1 MTGIRVCLGFI
12 CVFLLGVIGLSA
24 QSDAQIIADLV
35 GEINDWRIVSGLE
48 PLAYNE
54 TLERLA
60 SRQADYVDSLDRI
73 NNFHIDAQ
81 GNDER
86 DRSQLPEFAWETYG
100 HPLRI
105 AVTEIAAIGSVDSAM
120 SFWQSSDVHTRS
132 ALGERYR
139 EVGVAI
145 RERPNGDILFLV
157 VFGGQP
163 NVLPALVDVESNFLR
178 LTTERNEWTGN
189 WIGQVTQF
197 RLIDENGIEI
207 TEWQDWRPSIPLP
220 DEIKTDFIVEYVDA
234 DGTTVQYAVR
244 YSPIWSSLD
253 LETEDIVEDVVDEPS
268 DIASDEPLVPINVEL
283 NPDADVIR
291 ELLAEINAW
300 RIVSG
305 LEPLAYNETLERLA
319 SRQADYVNSLD
330 RINNF
335 HIDAQGNDERDRSQ
349 LPEFAWETYGH
360 PLRIA
365 VTEIAAIGS
374 IDSAMDFWQS
384 SDIHTRSALG
394 ERYREVGVAIRE
406 RPSGDILFLVVFG
419 GQPNVLPAFVDV
431 DDNRLRLTTERNEW
445 TGNWIGQVTRF
456 RLLDENAVEIMDW
469 QDWQPSIDLP
479 DEIEGD
485 FIVEY
490 EDADGTTAQYTVLYN
505 PIWSS
510 IDLENAALL
519 ADAEV
524 NIASD
529 EPITDDTSRSP
540 FVTNTPFPQATTIV
554 QLFTNTPVSLDLV
567 TSTPEQPSD
576 VPTSTPTDTVA
587 PSTNTPQPIILATS
601 TQRPTRTPTFTPSP
615 TLTQTPSPIPSATA
629 TPIVER
635 VLLVY
640 SNDDLTLINPNASV
654 IDLSAMSISDGN
666 SSIDVSRW
674 DAFGGGSFSVSE
686 LGSGHCVQAWSW
698 DSTGFAQPNDCRL
711 RWGVLTFNPD
721 AVPWNTGKF
730 DVLIDGAVIATCQ
743 SSAERCEV
751 TLP

>member
-1 MTGIRVCLGFI
+1 MTWIRVCLGVMG
-12 CVFLLGVIGLSA
+12 VFLFGVISLSA

-60 SRQADYVDSLDRI
+60 ARQADYVNSLDSI

-86 DRSQLPEFAWETYG
+86 DRSQLPEFSWETYG

-105 AVTEIAAIGSVDSAM
+105 AVTEIAAIGSIDSAM
-120 SFWQSSDVHTRS
+120 SFWQSSDIHARS

-145 RERPNGDILFLV
+145 RERPSGDILFLV

-189 WIGQVTQF
+189 WIGQVSRF
-197 RLIDENGIEI
+197 RLLDENGVEI
-207 TEWQDWRPSIPLP
+207 TDWQDWRPSVPLP
-220 DEIKTDFIVEYVDA
+220 DEIKTDFIVEYEDA
-234 DGTTVQYAVR
+234 DGTTAQYPVR

-268 DIASDEPLVPINVEL
+268 DIASDEPIVPVDVEL

-291 ELLAEINAW
+291 ELVAEINDW

-319 SRQADYVNSLD
+319 ARQADYLNSQD
-330 RINNF
+330 TINNF

-349 LPEFAWETYGH
+349 LPEFSWETYGH

-374 IDSAMDFWQS
+374 IDSAMSFWQS

-406 RPSGDILFLVVFG
+406 RPSGDLLFLVVFG
-419 GQPNVLPAFVDV
+419 GQPNVLPAIV

-445 TGNWIGQVTRF
+445 TGNWIGQVTQF
-456 RLLDENAVEIMDW
+456 RLLDENGVEISDW
-469 QDWQPSIDLP
+469 QDWRPSIDLP
-479 DEIEGD
+479 DEIESD

-490 EDADGTTAQYTVLYN
+490 EDADGTTAQYSVRYR

-510 IDLENAALL
+510 IDIENAALL
-519 ADAEV
+519 ADV
-524 NIASD
+524 DTNPASD
-529 EPITDDTSRSP
+529 EPLTEDTSRSP
-540 FVTNTPFPQATTIV
+540 FVTNTPFPQSTTIV
-554 QLFTNTPVSLDLV
+554 QLATNTPVILDLV
-567 TSTPEQPSD
+567 TSTPSDTSD
-576 VPTSTPTDTVA
+576 VPTSTPSDTAV

-601 TQRPTRTPTFTPSP
+601 TPRPTDTPTLTPSP
-615 TLTQTPSPIPSATA
+615 TLTQTPTPIPTA

-640 SNDDLTLINPNASV
+640 SNDDLTIINPNVSV
-654 IDLSAMSISDGN
+654 IDLSGLSLSDDN
-666 SSIDVSRW
+666 SSIDASRW
-674 DAFGGGSFSVSE
+674 DVFGGGSFSVGE
-686 LGSGHCVQAWSW
+686 MGSRHCVQAWSW
-698 DSTGFAQPNDCRL
+698 EATGFDRPNDCRL
-711 RWGVLTFNPD
+711 RWGVLTVNPD
-721 AVPWNTGKF
+721 AILWATGEF
-730 DVLIDGAVIATCQ
+730 DVLMDGAVIGTCQ